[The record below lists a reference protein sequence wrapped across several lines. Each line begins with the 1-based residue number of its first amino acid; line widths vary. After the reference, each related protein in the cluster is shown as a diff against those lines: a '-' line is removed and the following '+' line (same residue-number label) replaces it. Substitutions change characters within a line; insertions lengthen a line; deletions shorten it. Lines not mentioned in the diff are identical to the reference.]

1 MHSLEE
7 PSIGRVQQ
15 IKALTEVDVS
25 AKHGWRLDLL
35 RIALLLIARPIVGPL
50 RPVLPEV
57 NARPKPIV
65 SFLTRSQRVLAGQNR
80 RDHGRIATVIRN
92 DQPLIV

>member
-57 NARPKPIV
+57 NARPKPKSCPFSLGASV
-65 SFLTRSQRVLAGQNR
+65 SSPDKTVVTTDASQ
-80 RDHGRIATVIRN
+80 
-92 DQPLIV
+92 P